1 MSHGEPSPYLHV
13 ADQIRERITSG
24 ELAAGDRLPSL
35 SQLTAEFGYSQSVG
49 QKAYALLESEGLVLA
64 RHGRGFFVRSQ
75 EPPARL
81 VRRQRVP
88 AGEGSPTEALLAE
101 QGVVG
106 SWRSE
111 SATARA
117 TEATAARLDIEPGD
131 PVMHTSYT
139 YLASGVPSYVAES
152 WEPMAVTGG
161 TLIVLPEAG
170 PHAGIGVADRMA
182 LIGIEVG
189 QPVERVTARALS
201 RAEAQTLET
210 APGVPVLAIER
221 TYYNQATGQ
230 AVETADIVMPGERW
244 ISEYGRRP
252 RRRA

>member
-13 ADQIRERITSG
+13 AEHLRERITSG

-35 SQLTAEFGYSQSVG
+35 TQLGAEFGYSPSVG
-49 QKAYALLESEGLVLA
+49 QKAYALLEGEGLVIA
-64 RHGRGFFVRSQ
+64 RHGRGYFVRSQ

-81 VRRQRVP
+81 IRRQRVAP
-88 AGEGSPTEALLAE
+88 GEGSPTEATLAE

-106 SWRSE
+106 SWRSG
-111 SATARA
+111 STTARA
-117 TEATAARLDIEPGD
+117 PESIAARLGIELGD
-131 PVMHTSYT
+131 PVMHTSYV
-139 YLASGVPSYVAES
+139 YLANGVPSYVAES

-161 TLIVLPEAG
+161 TLVVLPEAG

-201 RAEAQTLET
+201 RAEAQSLET
-210 APGVPVLAIER
+210 TPGVPVLAIER
-221 TYYNQATGQ
+221 TYYNQATGR

-244 ISEYGRRP
+244 ITEYGRRP
-252 RRRA
+252 RRQG